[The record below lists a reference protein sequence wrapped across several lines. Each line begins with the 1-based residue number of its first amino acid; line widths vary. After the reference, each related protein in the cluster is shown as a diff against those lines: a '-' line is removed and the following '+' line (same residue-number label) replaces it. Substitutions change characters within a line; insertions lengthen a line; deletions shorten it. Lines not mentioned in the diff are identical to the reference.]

1 MISLVYY
8 PTHSPIKKLKNSL
21 SIILFA
27 ISLLILFVFYKQVYF
42 IVFIF
47 SYILKIKTMSDLS
60 STEDDVGI
68 MELKYVFNNYY
79 YLGHRLHTIDHL
91 VIT

>member
-1 MISLVYY
+1 MFILVYY
-8 PTHSPIKKLKNSL
+8 PLTHPSLRNSKTVSRVFFL
-21 SIILFA
+21 HLAAYFICIVHAFL
-27 ISLLILFVFYKQVYF
+27 FYKQEYF

-79 YLGHRLHTIDHL
+79 YLGH
-91 VIT
+91 

>member
-1 MISLVYY
+1 
-8 PTHSPIKKLKNSL
+8 
-21 SIILFA
+21 
-27 ISLLILFVFYKQVYF
+27 
-42 IVFIF
+42 
-47 SYILKIKTMSDLS
+47 MSDLS